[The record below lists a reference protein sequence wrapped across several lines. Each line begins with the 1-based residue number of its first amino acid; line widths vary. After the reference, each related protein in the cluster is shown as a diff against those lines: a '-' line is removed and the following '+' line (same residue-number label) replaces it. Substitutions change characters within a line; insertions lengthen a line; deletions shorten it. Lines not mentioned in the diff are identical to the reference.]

1 MAKGICP
8 ILSDP
13 KVKAEFEE
21 LVDALGEV
29 QAYAVWDQNGGYSL
43 DKAPNGEPSILFE
56 TLLQHNNGNRVN
68 AIQAKAK
75 VYTNSFKAWFGD
87 WVNDPNNS
95 SKVVDENGE
104 PLIVYHGTKQE
115 FEQFSPEE
123 TARADVGFSLL
134 QIYTMLISMVSL

>member
-56 TLLQHNNGNRVN
+56 TLLQHNNGNRVD
-68 AIQAKAK
+68 AIQ
-75 VYTNSFKAWFGD
+75 YIME
-87 WVNDPNNS
+87 PNRNL
-95 SKVVDENGE
+95 NNF
-104 PLIVYHGTKQE
+104 PLKKQPK
-115 FEQFSPEE
+115 QML
-123 TARADVGFSLL
+123 VFSLL